1 MKSLEEMRIE
11 IEVLHKELEFQ
22 TKLAEFWEE
31 KKKVENLGLKMGS
44 NVWSPIWDIKS
55 CEIWVSERKY
65 LMAWMSLTIKDRML
79 YLEWTLEA
87 IYT

>member
-44 NVWSPIWDIKS
+44 NV
-55 CEIWVSERKY
+55 
-65 LMAWMSLTIKDRML
+65 
-79 YLEWTLEA
+79 
-87 IYT
+87 

>member
-31 KKKVENLGLKMGS
+31 KKKSRELRVEVGIQCLIANL
-44 NVWSPIWDIKS
+44 
-55 CEIWVSERKY
+55 RY
-65 LMAWMSLTIKDRML
+65 
-79 YLEWTLEA
+79 
-87 IYT
+87 

>member
-31 KKKVENLGLKMGS
+31 KKGGVENLGLKMGS
-44 NVWSPIWDIKS
+44 NV
-55 CEIWVSERKY
+55 
-65 LMAWMSLTIKDRML
+65 
-79 YLEWTLEA
+79 
-87 IYT
+87 